1 MTVSRIPQS
10 VQRGSPPRPSVSR
23 APDLDDLLVATALL
37 GVRTTVGAVR
47 LASTPARLALR
58 TPFVGLRV
66 QRRLDVMALQG
77 RSARLAVR
85 AQLEELSDGAA
96 LADAV
101 KQALDR
107 ILAGPLPEI
116 VADSLLEHRVLQRL
130 MAKLLADPEV
140 QEALAKE
147 IKSAVADQGSSLA
160 TDVGEG
166 VRARTESL
174 DLVLE
179 RKLRGLLRRPRQ
191 EPS

>member
-1 MTVSRIPQS
+1 
-10 VQRGSPPRPSVSR
+10 
-23 APDLDDLLVATALL
+23 
-37 GVRTTVGAVR
+37 
-47 LASTPARLALR
+47 
-58 TPFVGLRV
+58 
-66 QRRLDVMALQG
+66 MALQG

>member
-1 MTVSRIPQS
+1 MT
-10 VQRGSPPRPSVSR
+10 
-23 APDLDDLLVATALL
+23 APVRVRDVVTRTALL

-58 TPFVGLRV
+58 TPYIGLRV
-66 QRRLDVMALQG
+66 QRRLDIMALQG
-77 RSARLAVR
+77 RSARLALL
-85 AQLEELSDGAA
+85 AQLEELADGAT
-96 LADAV
+96 LAEAV

-107 ILAGPLPEI
+107 ILGGPLPEI

-147 IKSAVADQGSSLA
+147 IKAAVADQGTSLA
-160 TDVGEG
+160 TEVGDG
-166 VRARTESL
+166 MRGRTESL